1 MDSLLQCIVKEI
13 TRPYTRLSVISNP
26 DGFLRRED
34 TMCTLKQQAGITVLC
49 FSQLELRVWY
59 ELDFKEMPE
68 EHFVVLMDDTS
79 KLVSDIY
86 HQAFVTTFKTRELLL
101 TYNQQA
107 FDLNKMTY
115 QMVAHLFENKSV
127 SLMDRQKTTSA
138 MEAAEAMYGK
148 DGEDISIVKQ
158 NLMGIVIDWQ
168 QPLKTIDQVSRQ
180 IVKAVK
186 QDKYK
191 EIEPEIAY
199 INQSFQQHLDAVYK
213 QLITAAGPRVVHKIM
228 SHIERTYTIGN
239 KVALVVVDGLSYW
252 QYTILEKFF
261 ANEGIA
267 SRNGVCHAW
276 IPSVTQQS
284 RQAIF
289 RGAAPERDYS
299 QNPKNEEKLWHDYWC
314 SRNYEDFHVK
324 YFYEKLGD
332 ISQEVER
339 LAFVTMTMDD
349 DMHSAHS
356 MKQLYNDTEEWA
368 KNFVETLMKILD
380 KGFEIILTADHG
392 GVPSYAWGNLT
403 QKEKAALYETGSRGQ
418 RHLIFNN
425 LSTQHDFIELHK
437 EVSDQWL
444 ISGDSVVWR
453 NNKCFGTSDCITH
466 GGSHVLEMLVPLV
479 TLKKQK

>member
-13 TRPYTRLSVISNP
+13 TRPYTRISVISNP

-34 TMCTLKQQAGITVLC
+34 TMFALKQQAGITVLC
-49 FSQLELRVWY
+49 FSQLELRVWF
-59 ELDFKEMPE
+59 ELDFKEKPE

-79 KLVSDIY
+79 KLVPDINN
-86 HQAFVTTFKTRELLL
+86 QAFVTTFKTRDLLL

-107 FDLNKMTY
+107 IDLNKITY
-115 QMVAHLFENKSV
+115 QMMEKTVSV
-127 SLMDRQKTTSA
+127 
-138 MEAAEAMYGK
+138 MEAAEAMYGN

-168 QPLKTIDQVSRQ
+168 EPLKTIEQVSKQ
-180 IVKAVK
+180 VVKAVK

-191 EIEPEIAY
+191 EIEPEIAF
-199 INQSFQQHLDAVYK
+199 INQSFQRHLDAVYR
-213 QLITAAGPRVVHKIM
+213 QLITATGPRVVHKIM
-228 SHIERTYTIGN
+228 SYIERTYSIGT

-252 QYTILEKFF
+252 QYTILEKYF
-261 ANEGIA
+261 ADETIA

-289 RGAAPERDYS
+289 RGAPPERDYS
-299 QNPKNEEKLWHDYWC
+299 QSPTNEKKLWQDYWLP
-314 SRNYEDFHVK
+314 ELPH
-324 YFYEKLGD
+324 
-332 ISQEVER
+332 EVER

-368 KNFVETLMKILD
+368 KNFVKTLTKILD

-403 QKEKAALYETGSRGQ
+403 QKEKAALYEIGSRGQ

-425 LSTQHDFIELHK
+425 LATQHDFIESHK
-437 EVSDQWL
+437 DVLDQWL

-453 NNKCFGTSDCITH
+453 NNNCFGTSDCITH

-479 TLKKQK
+479 TLKKQM

>member
-199 INQSFQQHLDAVYK
+199 INQSFQQHLDTVYK

>member
-199 INQSFQQHLDAVYK
+199 INQSFQQHLDTVYK

-418 RHLIFNN
+418 RHLIFNT

>member
-1 MDSLLQCIVKEI
+1 MDNLLQCIVKEI
-13 TRPYTRLSVISNP
+13 TRPYTRLSVVSNP

-34 TMCTLKQQAGITVLC
+34 TVCALQQQAGITVLC
-49 FSQLELRVWY
+49 FSQLELRVWF
-59 ELDFKEMPE
+59 ELEFNEKPD
-68 EHFVVLMDDTS
+68 EHFVALMDDTS
-79 KLVSDIY
+79 KLVTDIY
-86 HQAFVTTFKTRELLL
+86 HQAFVTTFKTRDLLL

-107 FDLNKMTY
+107 IDLNKITY
-115 QMVAHLFENKSV
+115 QMMAHLFENKSV

-138 MEAAEAMYGK
+138 MEAAETMFGK
-148 DGEDISIVKQ
+148 DGDDISIVKQ
-158 NLMGIVIDWQ
+158 NLMGIVIAWQ
-168 QPLKTIDQVSRQ
+168 QPLKTIDQISRL

-213 QLITAAGPRVVHKIM
+213 QLVTATGPRVVHRIM
-228 SHIERTYTIGN
+228 SHIERTYSIGS

-252 QYTILEKFF
+252 QYTILEKHFTD
-261 ANEGIA
+261 EGIEA
-267 SRNGVCHAW
+267 HNGVCHAW

-299 QNPKNEEKLWHDYWC
+299 QSPANEEKLWHAYWC
-314 SRNYEDFHVK
+314 SRNYEDFHVR
-324 YFYEKLGD
+324 YAYETLPE
-332 ISQEVER
+332 IPQEVER

-368 KNFVETLMKILD
+368 KNFVKTLKRILD

-403 QKEKAALYETGSRGQ
+403 QKEKAALYETGSRGL

-425 LSTQHDFIELHK
+425 LATQHDFIESHK
-437 EVSDQWL
+437 DISGQWR
-444 ISGDSVVWR
+444 IAGDSVVWR
-453 NNKCFGTSDCITH
+453 NNLCFGTSDCITH

-479 TLKKQK
+479 TLKKQM

>member
-199 INQSFQQHLDAVYK
+199 INQSFQQHLDTVYK

-403 QKEKAALYETGSRGQ
+403 QKEKAALYETESRGQ

-425 LSTQHDFIELHK
+425 LSTQHDFIESHK

>member
-26 DGFLRRED
+26 DGFLSRED

-107 FDLNKMTY
+107 IDLSKMTY

-191 EIEPEIAY
+191 EIEPEISY

-252 QYTILEKFF
+252 QYTILEKYF
-261 ANEGIA
+261 ADEGIA

-299 QNPKNEEKLWHDYWC
+299 QSPKNEEKLWHDYWC
-314 SRNYEDFHVK
+314 SRNYEDFHIR
-324 YFYEKLGD
+324 YAYETLPE
-332 ISQEVER
+332 IPQEVER

-368 KNFVETLMKILD
+368 KNFVKTLKKIMD

-425 LSTQHDFIELHK
+425 LSTQHDFIESHK

>member
-13 TRPYTRLSVISNP
+13 TCPYTRLSVISNP

-107 FDLNKMTY
+107 IDLNKMTY

-252 QYTILEKFF
+252 QYTILEKYF
-261 ANEGIA
+261 ADEGIT

>member
-199 INQSFQQHLDAVYK
+199 INQSFQQHLDDVYK

>member
-34 TMCTLKQQAGITVLC
+34 TMYALKQQARITVHC
-49 FSQLELRVWY
+49 FSQLELRVWF
-59 ELDFKEMPE
+59 ELDFKEKPE

-86 HQAFVTTFKTRELLL
+86 HQAYVTTFKTRELLL

-107 FDLNKMTY
+107 IDLNKMTY

-228 SHIERTYTIGN
+228 SHVERTYTIGN

-466 GGSHVLEMLVPLV
+466 GGSHVLEMLVPLA
-479 TLKKQK
+479 TLKKQE

>member
-86 HQAFVTTFKTRELLL
+86 HQAFVSTFKTRELLL

-107 FDLNKMTY
+107 IDLNKMTY

-127 SLMDRQKTTSA
+127 SLMDRQKTASA

-191 EIEPEIAY
+191 EIEPEISY

-252 QYTILEKFF
+252 QYTILEKYF
-261 ANEGIA
+261 ADEGIA

-284 RQAIF
+284 
-289 RGAAPERDYS
+289 
-299 QNPKNEEKLWHDYWC
+299 
-314 SRNYEDFHVK
+314 YEDFHIR
-324 YFYEKLGD
+324 YAYETLPEIPK
-332 ISQEVER
+332 EVER

-368 KNFVETLMKILD
+368 KNFVKTLKKIMD

-425 LSTQHDFIELHK
+425 LSTQHDFIESHK

>member
-13 TRPYTRLSVISNP
+13 TRPYTRLSVVSNP

-34 TMCTLKQQAGITVLC
+34 TVCALQQQAGITVLC
-49 FSQLELRVWY
+49 FSQLELRVWF
-59 ELDFKEMPE
+59 ELEFNEKPD
-68 EHFVVLMDDTS
+68 EHFVALMDDTS
-79 KLVSDIY
+79 KLVTDIY
-86 HQAFVTTFKTRELLL
+86 HQAFVTTFKTRDLLL

-107 FDLNKMTY
+107 IDLNKITY
-115 QMVAHLFENKSV
+115 QMMAHLFENKSV

-138 MEAAEAMYGK
+138 MEAAETMFGK
-148 DGEDISIVKQ
+148 DGDDISIVKQ

-168 QPLKTIDQVSRQ
+168 QPLKTIDQISRL

-213 QLITAAGPRVVHKIM
+213 QLVTATGPRVVHRIM
-228 SHIERTYTIGN
+228 SHIERTYSIGS

-252 QYTILEKFF
+252 QYTILEKHFTD
-261 ANEGIA
+261 EGIEA
-267 SRNGVCHAW
+267 HNGVCHAW

-299 QNPKNEEKLWHDYWC
+299 QSPANEEKLWHAYWC
-314 SRNYEDFHVK
+314 SRNYEDFHVW
-324 YFYEKLGD
+324 YAYETLPE
-332 ISQEVER
+332 IPQEVER

-368 KNFVETLMKILD
+368 KNFVKTLKRILD

-403 QKEKAALYETGSRGQ
+403 QKEKAALYETGSRGL

-425 LSTQHDFIELHK
+425 LATQHDFIESHK
-437 EVSDQWL
+437 DISGQWR
-444 ISGDSVVWR
+444 IAGDSVVWR
-453 NNKCFGTSDCITH
+453 NNLCFGTSDCITH

-479 TLKKQK
+479 TLKKQM

>member
-1 MDSLLQCIVKEI
+1 
-13 TRPYTRLSVISNP
+13 
-26 DGFLRRED
+26 
-34 TMCTLKQQAGITVLC
+34 
-49 FSQLELRVWY
+49 
-59 ELDFKEMPE
+59 
-68 EHFVVLMDDTS
+68 
-79 KLVSDIY
+79 
-86 HQAFVTTFKTRELLL
+86 
-101 TYNQQA
+101 
-107 FDLNKMTY
+107 
-115 QMVAHLFENKSV
+115 
-127 SLMDRQKTTSA
+127 MDRQKTTSA
-138 MEAAEAMYGK
+138 METAEAMYGK
-148 DGEDISIVKQ
+148 DGDDISIVKQ

-168 QPLKTIDQVSRQ
+168 QLLKTIDQVSRQ

-191 EIEPEIAY
+191 EIDPEIAY
-199 INQSFQQHLDAVYK
+199 INQSFQQHLDAVYR
-213 QLITAAGPRVVHKIM
+213 QLITATGPRVVHKIM
-228 SHIERTYTIGN
+228 SHIERTYSIGN
-239 KVALVVVDGLSYW
+239 KVALVVVDGLSYY

-332 ISQEVER
+332 IPQEVER

-368 KNFVETLMKILD
+368 KNFVKTLKRILN

-392 GVPSYAWGNLT
+392 GVPSCAWGNLT

-425 LSTQHDFIELHK
+425 LSTQHDFIESHK
-437 EVSDQWL
+437 DVLDQWL
-444 ISGDSVVWR
+444 IFGDSVVWR
-453 NNKCFGTSDCITH
+453 NNNCFGTSDCITH
-466 GGSHVLEMLVPLV
+466 GGSHVLEMLVPLA
-479 TLKKQK
+479 TLKKQE

>member
-1 MDSLLQCIVKEI
+1 MDSLLQSIVKEI

-26 DGFLRRED
+26 DGFLLRED
-34 TMCTLKQQAGITVLC
+34 TMCALKQQAGITVLY
-49 FSQLELRVWY
+49 FSQLELRVWF
-59 ELDFKEMPE
+59 ELDFKEKPE
-68 EHFVVLMDDTS
+68 EHFVVLMEDTS

-86 HQAFVTTFKTRELLL
+86 NQAFVTTFKTRELLL

-107 FDLNKMTY
+107 IDLNKITY
-115 QMVAHLFENKSV
+115 QMMAHLFENKSV
-127 SLMDRQKTTSA
+127 AFMDRNKTVTA
-138 MEAAEAMYGK
+138 MEEAEAMYGN

-168 QPLKTIDQVSRQ
+168 QSLKTIEQVSRQ

-186 QDKYK
+186 QDKYR
-191 EIEPEIAY
+191 EIESEIAY
-199 INQSFQQHLDAVYK
+199 INQSFQQHLDAVYR
-213 QLITAAGPRVVHKIM
+213 QLITATGPRVVHKIM
-228 SHIERTYTIGN
+228 SHIERSYTIGD
-239 KVALVVVDGLSYW
+239 KVALVVVDGFSYW
-252 QYTILEKFF
+252 QYTILENYFS
-261 ANEGIA
+261 NNGIV
-267 SRNGVCHAW
+267 SRNGVCYAW

-289 RGAAPERDYS
+289 RGAVPERDYS
-299 QNPKNEEKLWHDYWC
+299 QSPKNEEKLWHDYWC
-314 SRNYEDFHVK
+314 SRNYEDFHVM
-324 YFYEKLGD
+324 YAYDKLPE
-332 ISQEVER
+332 IPQEIER

-368 KNFVETLMKILD
+368 KNFVKTLTKILD

-403 QKEKAALYETGSRGQ
+403 QKEKAALYEIGSRGQ

-425 LSTQHDFIELHK
+425 LATQHDFIEAHRDVL
-437 EVSDQWL
+437 DQWL

-453 NNKCFGTSDCITH
+453 TNKCFGTSDCITH
-466 GGSHVLEMLVPLV
+466 GGSHFLEMIVPLV
-479 TLKKQK
+479 TLKKQM